1 MGALSLD
8 NEFMKYW
15 LKLSQPEK
23 ESLLSVAKNFVEQK
37 EDTGQ
42 ISIEQ
47 YNKEID
53 EAMARMDNDEFYTH
67 QQAVQ
72 ISQSRLHGK

>member
-1 MGALSLD
+1 MAALQLD
-8 NEFMKYW
+8 NEFMECW
-15 LKLSQPEK
+15 MKLSQPEK
-23 ESLLSVAKNFVEQK
+23 RSLLSAAKNFIELK
-37 EDTGQ
+37 EETGH

-67 QQAVQ
+67 EQAVQ
-72 ISQSRLHGK
+72 ILEKQLNGK